1 MSEKQVKKVSVKK
14 TEHELLKDYHQFK
27 KGDKLKLTE
36 KGEKYLRK
44 LKKIK

>member
-1 MSEKQVKKVSVKK
+1 MSENQVKKVSVKK
-14 TEHELLKDYHQFK
+14 TEHEMLKDHCQFK
-27 KGDKLKLTE
+27 KGDKIKLTE